1 MKSVGIDIG
10 TTTIS
15 GVVLDLENGE
25 VVYKETISSD
35 SFIVTSNQWEKI
47 QDVDIIITKATAL
60 LDRCL
65 QQQDIVA
72 IGLTGQMHGI
82 VYVDSKGV
90 AVSPLYTWQDGR
102 GQVLVEKFNTF
113 TKHPIASGY
122 GLVTHA
128 YQQQNG
134 LVNQTASKICT
145 IMDYFGMV
153 LAKRQTPLMHVSN
166 GASLGFWDLEKSQFD
181 KDALSKAEIDKKILP
196 EITNEIEIL
205 GYYKNIPVLVA
216 LGDNQASFLGT
227 VGNKNDTVLVNM
239 GTGGQVSL
247 LVNDYVFVSG
257 IETRPFIN
265 GKYLLVGASL
275 CGGRAYAILE
285 KFLRNY
291 VKEATGIDESQYS
304 IMEKLASCVDMTSL
318 SVCTTFNGTRLDST
332 QLGSISNMS
341 EDNFTPEQLVY
352 GFMQGMVSELLM
364 MYRLMNVGGMTHLMA
379 SGNGI
384 RKNKVLK
391 QMVEELFALPLT
403 LASYEEEAACGA
415 ALSYINI
422 RK

>member
-10 TTTIS
+10 TTTIN

-35 SFIVTSNQWEKI
+35 SFIDTSNHWEKI
-47 QDVDIIITKATAL
+47 QDVDTIITKATAL

-153 LAKRQTPLMHVSN
+153 LTKRQTPLMHVSN

-285 KFLRNY
+285 RFLRNY

-304 IMEKLASCVDMTSL
+304 IMEKLASRVEMTSL

-341 EDNFTPEQLVY
+341 EDNFIPEQLVY

-364 MYRLMNVGGMTHLMA
+364 MYRLMNVSGMTHLMA